1 MQKPCVFPAGGDTE
15 KLAFHGPSLEHERS
29 ASSLKLALCRLSDSM
44 AVTDATLS
52 MKVLNK
58 TYFFFCAIFIP

>member
-1 MQKPCVFPAGGDTE
+1 MFPN
-15 KLAFHGPSLEHERS
+15 LALLLQAQDQS
-29 ASSLKLALCRLSDSM
+29 AFYDSVLFTGQALKLALCHLSDSM
-44 AVTDATLS
+44 AVTNTTLS